1 MTSEIRIDMNAVC
14 DMSAIVK
21 TSRPSRS
28 TIPILPMAVT
38 TKKIQSRNRA
48 IGPHVNRLSK
58 SQLYSKKA
66 LYKRPH
72 KPVAST
78 KAPEIDYAATKTVK
92 VGGAKNGGERLVP
105 VHKAPRFYPTEVDSK
120 PKKPRKAHRAPGLRS
135 TLTPGT
141 VVIILAGRFRG
152 KRAVFLKQLES
163 GLLLISGPFKVNG
176 VPLRRVNQAYVIAT
190 QTKVDIS
197 TVTLDEKL
205 NDAYFAKEK
214 KTRDQRAKAKEFF
227 AENGEREKKK
237 CPDSRIADQK
247 AVDKSLIAAIA
258 QTPILAKYLATP
270 FGLSNGDFPHR
281 MKF

>member
-1 MTSEIRIDMNAVC
+1 
-14 DMSAIVK
+14 
-21 TSRPSRS
+21 
-28 TIPILPMAVT
+28 MAVT
-38 TKKIQSRNRA
+38 KKTHSRNRA

-72 KPVAST
+72 KPIAGT
-78 KAPEIDYAATKTVK
+78 KTDEVDYAATKTVK
-92 VGGAKNGGERLVP
+92 ALLHFVGGAKNGGERLVP
-105 VHKAPRFYPTEVDSK
+105 VRKAPRFYPTEVDSK

-135 TLTPGT
+135 TLVPGT
-141 VVIILAGRFRG
+141 IVIILAGRFRG

-163 GLLLISGPFKVNG
+163 GLLMISGPFKVNG

-197 TVTLDEKL
+197 GLKLDQKF

-247 AVDKSLIAAIA
+247 TIDKPLVSAIA
-258 QTPILAKYLATP
+258 QTPLLAKYLATP
-270 FGLSNGDFPHR
+270 FSLSNGDFPHR

>member
-1 MTSEIRIDMNAVC
+1 MVC
-14 DMSAIVK
+14 QIVILK

-247 AVDKSLIAAIA
+247 TVDKSLIAAIA

>member
-1 MTSEIRIDMNAVC
+1 
-14 DMSAIVK
+14 
-21 TSRPSRS
+21 
-28 TIPILPMAVT
+28 MAVT
-38 TKKIQSRNRA
+38 TKKNLPRNRA

-72 KPVAST
+72 KPIPST
-78 KAPEIDYAATKTVK
+78 KAPEVDYAATKTVK

-105 VHKAPRFYPTEVDSK
+105 VHKAPRFYPTEVQSK

-163 GLLLISGPFKVNG
+163 GLLMISGPFKVNG

-197 TVTLDEKL
+197 KIKLDEKF

-237 CPDSRIADQK
+237 CPDGRIADQK
-247 AVDKSLIAAIA
+247 TVSIPQFYIPSVDPPNYLLIFVAGRDSQVDKSLIAAIA
-258 QTPILAKYLATP
+258 QTPVLVKYLATP